1 MRAIVTVV
9 GMDRPGIIARISGV
23 LFAANINILDISQ
36 TVLRDEVFVMTMLVD
51 LSGGT
56 ASFDQVKSQLDE
68 CAKELQMDIRFQR
81 EEIFNSMHRV

>member
-68 CAKELQMDIRFQR
+68 YAKELQMDIRFQR